1 MKPSSLL
8 QWLGILLGE
17 KLAGKEILGLA
28 FVFLGVTIV
37 QFKKRAGSSTIE
49 LKELAQEDD
58 LQQLMMTWICIH
70 K

>member
-1 MKPSSLL
+1 MKPASLL

-17 KLAGKEILGLA
+17 KLAGKEILGLV

-49 LKELAQEDD
+49 LKELAQ
-58 LQQLMMTWICIH
+58 
-70 K
+70 